1 MQRLRPA
8 TLADGVFGPD
18 LDQKDSTGV
27 PEDALLL
34 EAFHD
39 GGSGKIFLEAT
50 PADSTE
56 PCMMQ
61 HEVLGYMRELAREV
75 VLPSGCGE
83 AVLEAQLKAMKARA
97 AVMMKSDVEDAR
109 YDYEQ
114 RQLNYVMGERMCMQ
128 AWANLAWLYE
138 YGIALEDGEEWLL
151 NPRGVAGAV
160 KPTLDD
166 DGGEEE
172 FVWAPKVKPTEW
184 DFPSENIAGNELNGF
199 TSSLLKVYRLSI
211 SQGSMRFSEP
221 GMGSKLSMVA
231 GDTLRLMLII
241 FEVLGDSIV
250 GMSQP
255 GTARDAVSAA
265 AAAKQRAAAE
275 RPASAPTR
283 SKKKGKNKKRAN
295 QPAELSAAELAEL
308 AEINRLSKVKALQ
321 RRFVRLHVAEKT
333 RSRKDYIL
341 SLYADSTDEE
351 RGANRTA
358 GQVVSA
364 EEAAEIAVIGG
375 KREIVMHA
383 HGNSQGLLRTRSASS
398 LPGPSEAELREQLEE
413 RLSMLSKIVKAS
425 NEVGEAA
432 DTNPVLDS
440 IASRAKDAKV
450 FESSGSG
457 SDYLQ
462 PEEADDQPDGRLK
475 LHNDTAERIKAM
487 SLEAMSSESLDEQ
500 AGGGGGDGSGGGGR
514 AGGGGG
520 GGGGG
525 KQKRGGSKKQ
535 NGSAQYKLSVLP
547 TSQRW

>member
-1 MQRLRPA
+1 
-8 TLADGVFGPD
+8 
-18 LDQKDSTGV
+18 
-27 PEDALLL
+27 
-34 EAFHD
+34 
-39 GGSGKIFLEAT
+39 
-50 PADSTE
+50 
-56 PCMMQ
+56 
-61 HEVLGYMRELAREV
+61 
-75 VLPSGCGE
+75 
-83 AVLEAQLKAMKARA
+83 
-97 AVMMKSDVEDAR
+97 
-109 YDYEQ
+109 
-114 RQLNYVMGERMCMQ
+114 
-128 AWANLAWLYE
+128 
-138 YGIALEDGEEWLL
+138 
-151 NPRGVAGAV
+151 
-160 KPTLDD
+160 
-166 DGGEEE
+166 
-172 FVWAPKVKPTEW
+172 
-184 DFPSENIAGNELNGF
+184 
-199 TSSLLKVYRLSI
+199 
-211 SQGSMRFSEP
+211 
-221 GMGSKLSMVA
+221 MVA

-265 AAAKQRAAAE
+265 AAAKQRAAAQ

-308 AEINRLSKVKALQ
+308 AEIKRLTKVKALQ

-351 RGANRTA
+351 RGVNRTA

-375 KREIVMHA
+375 KRQIVMHA

-432 DTNPVLDS
+432 NTNPVLDS

-450 FESSGSG
+450 FESSG

-487 SLEAMSSESLDEQ
+487 SLDAMSSESLDEQ
-500 AGGGGGDGSGGGGR
+500 

-535 NGSAQYKLSVLP
+535 NGSAQFKLSVLP